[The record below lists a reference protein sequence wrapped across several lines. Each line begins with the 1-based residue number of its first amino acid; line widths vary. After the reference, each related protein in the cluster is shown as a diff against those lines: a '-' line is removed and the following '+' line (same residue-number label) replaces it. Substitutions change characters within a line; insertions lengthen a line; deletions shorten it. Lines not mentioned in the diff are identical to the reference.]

1 MKNKKII
8 VMIFLLILCVIIL
21 FPTQIAKIYGNFY
34 MKTHFPKMRLEC
46 TNVEWSKY
54 HDDYILSFKDK
65 DNNTYSC
72 TIGPKYF
79 PVILGQGLFS
89 IEETYRDSYSK

>member
-8 VMIFLLILCVIIL
+8 VLIFLLILCVIIL
-21 FPTQIAKIYGNFY
+21 FPTQIAKIYGSFY
-34 MKTHFPKMRLEC
+34 MKTHFPKMNLEC

-54 HDDYILSFKDK
+54 HNDYILSFKDK